1 MFDELKTLV
10 KDMNIL
16 PAFGNKCKGKKLEMY
31 DSSDE
36 GINYN
41 RNCGY
46 QIKIWEIIKCPHF
59 TLKWRNAKL
68 NQLSSDFEFFT
79 ISKLF
84 CLNTFDFQ
92 KADTVSP
99 LNILTG

>member
-16 PAFGNKCKGKKLEMY
+16 PAFENKCKGKRLEMY

-36 GINYN
+36 GINYY
-41 RNCGY
+41 RKRGY
-46 QIKIWEIIKCPHF
+46 QIEIWEIIKCPHF

-68 NQLSSDFEFFT
+68 NQLSPDFEFLT
-79 ISKLF
+79 INKLF
-84 CLNTFDFQ
+84 CLNTSDFQ